1 MNTENKD
8 AVVYTDGGKVYIPK
22 EALNLLGVSSD
33 TALTLEETAQ
43 KLNKKAF
50 YDEKTGLIML
60 GESDAPF
67 NKKTDESMI
76 EEAVRQLTIR

>member
-8 AVVYTDGGKVYIPK
+8 AVVYIDGGKVYIPK
-22 EALNLLGVSSD
+22 EALKLLGVSSD

-43 KLNKKAF
+43 KLDKKAF
-50 YDEKTGLIML
+50 YDGKTGLIML

-67 NKKTDESMI
+67 NRTTDASMI